1 MGLVQFSSILVKKTF
16 IRDKILSYGVYLV
29 CRLQKEILDKTI
41 HLLFYQV
48 CSLQV
53 RRLRS
58 CIPISS
64 ECWVYGGVFYSGD
77 FKPFLNT

>member
-1 MGLVQFSSILVKKTF
+1 MGLIQFSSILVKKTF

-53 RRLRS
+53 
-58 CIPISS
+58 
-64 ECWVYGGVFYSGD
+64 ED
-77 FKPFLNT
+77 

>member
-1 MGLVQFSSILVKKTF
+1 MVCIGLWGDPWGKKRKEQDMGLIQFSSILVKKTF

-29 CRLQKEILDKTI
+29 WRLQKEILDKTI

-53 RRLRS
+53 EDWEVAS
-58 CIPISS
+58 P
-64 ECWVYGGVFYSGD
+64 
-77 FKPFLNT
+77 